1 MTASSHTTSAQ
12 LASTESHGR
21 LNVLDFAEA
30 ANIPVAT
37 ARRLMKQ
44 FGNDAAT
51 LMRALATQATA
62 PQMSQSAPRISQQ
75 Q

>member
-1 MTASSHTTSAQ
+1 MTPSSHTTSAQ
-12 LASTESHGR
+12 QNER

-51 LMRALATQATA
+51 LMRAVANEAAA
-62 PQMSQSAPRISQQ
+62 PQMSQGQPRTSQQ
-75 Q
+75 S

>member
-1 MTASSHTTSAQ
+1 MMNSSNRTSAQ
-12 LASTESHGR
+12 LAGR

-37 ARRLMKQ
+37 ARRLVKQ

-51 LMRALATQATA
+51 LMRALAAESSS
-62 PQMSQSAPRISQQ
+62 PQMAQSAPSHSRQSQA
-75 Q
+75 

>member
-1 MTASSHTTSAQ
+1 MMNSSNKTSAQ
-12 LASTESHGR
+12 REER
-21 LNVLDFAEA
+21 FNVLDFAEA

-51 LMRALATQATA
+51 LMRALAAETSS
-62 PQMSQSAPRISQQ
+62 PQMSQAQAYSQQ
-75 Q
+75 QQ